1 MVQYKNVYMDYL
13 IDIFDFN
20 CFHEVIQ
27 KVDKKQWKF
36 DCCIFLASLMY
47 TSSIL
52 SYLQNRKQSVE
63 VCGKK
68 SKDVEISTRTPQGF
82 RLSPLLFI
90 ILMSD
95 LNLWTE
101 NSILSNF
108 ADDTQSIII
117 SNNKENLLKVTLKE
131 ANSVIKFFA
140 NNHLVN
146 NAEKAAVLY
155 NHKGKGDKITVKNIG
170 GENIESSFSEKLLGL
185 HINSDFEW
193 STHVE
198 KISTELRQ

>member
-1 MVQYKNVYMDYL
+1 
-13 IDIFDFN
+13 
-20 CFHEVIQ
+20 
-27 KVDKKQWKF
+27 
-36 DCCIFLASLMY
+36 
-47 TSSIL
+47 
-52 SYLQNRKQSVE
+52 
-63 VCGKK
+63 
-68 SKDVEISTRTPQGF
+68 
-82 RLSPLLFI
+82 
-90 ILMSD
+90 MSD

-155 NHKGKGDKITVKNIG
+155 NHKGKGDKITVENIG